1 MATSEVSGAP
11 EDGRGRHKNVR
22 PLAQLIPFIRP
33 YTGTLMLALVALFVA
48 AAAMLALPVAVRFVI
63 DEGFTQAI
71 DDGSSARI
79 DAYFLILFVLAALL
93 GVFAAARSYF
103 VSWIGER
110 VVADLRE
117 RVYAHVIELD
127 ATFFENTRSG
137 EVLSRLSADTTLVQ
151 SIAGVNLSIT
161 LRSAVTATGGLV
173 MLALTSPGLTG
184 VIVLLIPLVL
194 VPLFFYG
201 RRVRTLS
208 RQTQDRIADTSGI
221 AAETLNAIHTVQS
234 LALETLQASRFSSAV
249 QRSLVAAIARIRAR
263 SILTA
268 SAVSIVFGAIVFV
281 LWLGARAVIDGSMS
295 AGELSQFLLYAIMV
309 AGASAALAEM
319 WGEMQRAAG
328 AVERLM
334 ELLAAKPAIHIP
346 SNPVTLPSRMAGR
359 ISFDNV
365 CFSYPSRP
373 NELALNEL
381 SLDVLPGE
389 TVALVGASGAG
400 KTTMLQLLMR
410 FYDVR
415 SGAIRVDG
423 IDIADVHPQALRTVM
438 ASVPQETVVF
448 AQSARE
454 NIRYGRT
461 DATDQ
466 EIQAAAQAAG
476 AAEFI
481 EGLPQGYDTD
491 LGERGVRLSGGQ
503 RQRIAI
509 ARAILK
515 DAPILLLDEA
525 TSSLDALSERLVQ
538 NALDHLMENRTT
550 LVVAHRLATV
560 QRADR
565 IAVIEDGR
573 IVEIGTPA
581 DLRSSGGL
589 YARLAS
595 LQFEITSV
603 PEIIEGAP
611 GEQDSAAREEAVQ

>member
-1 MATSEVSGAP
+1 
-11 EDGRGRHKNVR
+11 
-22 PLAQLIPFIRP
+22 LAI
-33 YTGTLMLALVALFVA
+33 
-48 AAAMLALPVAVRFVI
+48 
-63 DEGFTQAI
+63 
-71 DDGSSARI
+71 
-79 DAYFLILFVLAALL
+79 
-93 GVFAAARSYF
+93 
-103 VSWIGER
+103 
-110 VVADLRE
+110 
-117 RVYAHVIELD
+117 
-127 ATFFENTRSG
+127 
-137 EVLSRLSADTTLVQ
+137 
-151 SIAGVNLSIT
+151 
-161 LRSAVTATGGLV
+161 
-173 MLALTSPGLTG
+173 
-184 VIVLLIPLVL
+184 
-194 VPLFFYG
+194 
-201 RRVRTLS
+201 
-208 RQTQDRIADTSGI
+208 
-221 AAETLNAIHTVQS
+221 
-234 LALETLQASRFSSAV
+234 
-249 QRSLVAAIARIRAR
+249 
-263 SILTA
+263 
-268 SAVSIVFGAIVFV
+268 
-281 LWLGARAVIDGSMS
+281 
-295 AGELSQFLLYAIMV
+295 
-309 AGASAALAEM
+309 
-319 WGEMQRAAG
+319 
-328 AVERLM
+328 
-334 ELLAAKPAIHIP
+334 
-346 SNPVTLPSRMAGR
+346 
-359 ISFDNV
+359 
-365 CFSYPSRP
+365 
-373 NELALNEL
+373 NEL

-611 GEQDSAAREEAVQ
+611 GEQVSTAREEAVQ

>member
-1 MATSEVSGAP
+1 T
-11 EDGRGRHKNVR
+11 
-22 PLAQLIPFIRP
+22 
-33 YTGTLMLALVALFVA
+33 
-48 AAAMLALPVAVRFVI
+48 
-63 DEGFTQAI
+63 
-71 DDGSSARI
+71 
-79 DAYFLILFVLAALL
+79 YFLILFVLAALL

-234 LALETLQASRFSSAV
+234 LALETLQASRFASAV
-249 QRSLVAAIARIRAR
+249 QRSLVAAIERIRAR

-281 LWLGARAVIDGSMS
+281 LWLGARAVIEGSMS

-461 DATDQ
+461 DATDE
-466 EIQAAAQAAG
+466 EIHAAAQAAG

-595 LQFEITSV
+595 LQFDITSA
-603 PEIIEGAP
+603 PETTEGP
-611 GEQDSAAREEAVQ
+611 VGEQVSGALEEAVQ